1 MPNGISENPRV
12 TDTNKKPENIASLA
26 PRSPH
31 ESGITLIAVIGVLAV
46 ITVGLSMVSPSFV
59 RMWDRHHE
67 ETEVRHLRRIAD
79 GILLYLEQEKAF
91 PPSLTSLAPDFLPFP
106 SAQLTQNDRGYP
118 RYYFVH
124 PNMSSFDDAT
134 GLSSGELPDAR
145 VLLISNLTRDESP
158 TVTNVAEFETWWAT
172 DESATTGLH
181 INRSNV
187 GYLFHQLTIDQDGNG
202 GSYQVNATATDS
214 GGGPL
219 ALHSNYHL
227 TGTSIQ
233 FDEADSYSSPEVQ
246 FALTTNTTYWFDPT
260 CTAGKQWNPLNPVC
274 RHVGDEFNAIAY
286 NGNDGTENWVNDW
299 QESGESDGP
308 TSGDAQVVTDAQ
320 CAAGNCL
327 RLGGVGGA
335 TRVIREV
342 DLSVAVSA
350 TLTFSYRR
358 SAGTDGG
365 SIKVEVSDDGGPPW
379 TTLQTYAMD
388 GSDASQVPQSFDLT
402 AYIASTTHVRFSRV
416 SSVNRLF
423 YADSIRIAY

>member
-1 MPNGISENPRV
+1 MEHPPNRAIGSYYIQLPIISQGGIS
-12 TDTNKKPENIASLA
+12 
-26 PRSPH
+26 
-31 ESGITLIAVIGVLAV
+31 LIALIGILAV
-46 ITVGLSMVSPSFV
+46 ITIGLSLVTPAFV
-59 RMWDRHHE
+59 QILDR
-67 ETEVRHLRRIAD
+67 RHQEAERAQLRSIAD
-79 GILLYLEQEKAF
+79 GIRTYLKQNKAF
-91 PPSLTSLAPDFLPFP
+91 PPSLISLSPDYVPFP
-106 SAQLTQNDRGYP
+106 SVPLTQNERGYA
-118 RYYFVH
+118 RYYFIH
-124 PNMSSFDDAT
+124 PNISGFDDAI
-134 GLSSGELPDAR
+134 GLSSSELPDAR

-158 TVTNVAEFETWWAT
+158 TITNAAEFETWWAT

-260 CTAGKQWNPLNPVC
+260 CTAGKRWNPLNPVC

-327 RLGGVGGA
+327 KLDGVGGSA
-335 TRVIREV
+335 GVIREA
-342 DLSVAVSA
+342 DLSGATTA

-358 SAGTDGG
+358 SGGANGGT
-365 SIKVEVSDDGGPPW
+365 IQVAVSDDGGPPW
-379 TTLQTYAMD
+379 ITLYTYLMNGA
-388 GSDASQVPQSFDLT
+388 DAGQVPQSFDIT
-402 AYIASTTHVRFSRV
+402 AYIASTTHVRFLRSGNM
-416 SSVNRLF
+416 NRLF
-423 YADSIRIAY
+423 YADNIRIAY

>member
-1 MPNGISENPRV
+1 MEHPPDRAINSYHLPLPIISQGGIS
-12 TDTNKKPENIASLA
+12 
-26 PRSPH
+26 
-31 ESGITLIAVIGVLAV
+31 LIALIGVLAV
-46 ITVGLSMVSPSFV
+46 ITIGLSLVTPALV
-59 RMWDRHHE
+59 QIWDRRHQ
-67 ETEVRHLRRIAD
+67 ETERVQLRYIAD
-79 GILLYLEQEKAF
+79 GIRTYLKQNKAF
-91 PPSLTSLAPDFLPFP
+91 PPSLINLSPDYVPFP
-106 SAQLTQNDRGYP
+106 SVPLTQNERGYA

-124 PNMSSFDDAT
+124 PNISGFDDAI
-134 GLSSGELPDAR
+134 GLSSSELPDAR

-158 TVTNVAEFETWWAT
+158 TITNAAEFETWWAT

-260 CTAGKQWNPLNPVC
+260 CTIGKKWNPLNPVC
-274 RHVGDEFNAIAY
+274 RNVRDEFNAIAY
-286 NGNDGTENWVNDW
+286 NGNDGTVNWVNDW

-320 CAAGNCL
+320 CAADNCL

-335 TRVIREV
+335 TGVIRVV

-358 SAGTDGG
+358 SAGSNGG
-365 SIKVEVSDDGGPPW
+365 SIKVQVSDDGGPPW
-379 TTLQTYAMD
+379 TTLQTYNLN

-402 AYIASTTHVRFSRV
+402 AYIASTTHVRFIRSG
-416 SSVNRLF
+416 SAQRLF
-423 YADSIRIAY
+423 YADNIRIAY

>member
-1 MPNGISENPRV
+1 MEHPPNRAIGSYYIQLPIISQGGIS
-12 TDTNKKPENIASLA
+12 
-26 PRSPH
+26 
-31 ESGITLIAVIGVLAV
+31 LIALIGILAV
-46 ITVGLSMVSPSFV
+46 ITIGLSLVTPAFV
-59 RMWDRHHE
+59 QILDR
-67 ETEVRHLRRIAD
+67 RHQEAERAQLRSIAD
-79 GILLYLEQEKAF
+79 GIRTYLKQNKAF
-91 PPSLTSLAPDFLPFP
+91 PPSLISLSPDYVPFP
-106 SAQLTQNDRGYP
+106 SVPLTQNERGYA
-118 RYYFVH
+118 RYYFIH
-124 PNMSSFDDAT
+124 PNISGFDDAI
-134 GLSSGELPDAR
+134 GLSSSELPDAR

-158 TVTNVAEFETWWAT
+158 TITNAAEFETWWAT

-260 CTAGKQWNPLNPVC
+260 CTAGKRWNPLNPVC

-308 TSGDAQVVTDAQ
+308 MSGDAQVVTDAQ

-327 RLGGVGGA
+327 RLDGGGGA
-335 TRVIREV
+335 TGVIREA
-342 DLSVAVSA
+342 DLSGATTA

-358 SAGTDGG
+358 STGANGGT
-365 SIKVEVSDDGGPPW
+365 ILVTVSDDGGPPW
-379 TTLQTYAMD
+379 ITLQTYIMD
-388 GSDASQVPQSFDLT
+388 GADASQIPQSFDLT
-402 AYIASTTHVRFSRV
+402 AYIASTTHIQFIRSGN
-416 SSVNRLF
+416 VNRLF
-423 YADSIRIAY
+423 YVDNIRIAY

>member
-1 MPNGISENPRV
+1 MERPPDRGLHSSDNR
-12 TDTNKKPENIASLA
+12 LA
-26 PRSPH
+26 HFAQEGLS
-31 ESGITLIAVIGVLAV
+31 LIAVIGVLAV
-46 ITVGLSMVSPSFV
+46 ITIGLSLVTPALV
-59 RMWDRHHE
+59 QIWDRRHQ
-67 ETEVRHLRRIAD
+67 ETERVQLRSIVD
-79 GILLYLEQEKAF
+79 GIRTYLKQNKAF
-91 PPSLTSLAPDFLPFP
+91 PPSLISLSPDYVPFP
-106 SAQLTQNDRGYP
+106 SVPLTQNERGYA
-118 RYYFVH
+118 RYYFIH
-124 PNMSSFDDAT
+124 PNISGFDDAI
-134 GLSSGELPDAR
+134 GLSSSELPDAR

-158 TVTNVAEFETWWAT
+158 TITNAAEFETWWAT

-335 TRVIREV
+335 TGVIREA
-342 DLSVAVSA
+342 DLSGATTA

-358 SAGTDGG
+358 SAGSNGG
-365 SIKVEVSDDGGPPW
+365 TIQVAVSDDGGPPW
-379 TTLQTYAMD
+379 ITLQTYLINGA
-388 GSDASQVPQSFDLT
+388 DASQVPQSFDIT
-402 AYIASTTHVRFSRV
+402 AYIASTTHVRFLRSGNM
-416 SSVNRLF
+416 NRLF
-423 YADSIRIAY
+423 YADNVQIAF